1 MYQIACKKMQL
12 FNKPMFL
19 SIYEQITHINKVKEY
34 NKLILK
40 KKTTQKFGLK
50 YQYLNQIFHHYFISK
65 YIDNMNNRLMEKLL
79 QSNIVRSN

>member
-40 KKTTQKFGLK
+40 KKTTQKFGL
-50 YQYLNQIFHHYFISK
+50 ISK
-65 YIDNMNNRLMEKLL
+65 
-79 QSNIVRSN
+79 SNFPSLFYFKIYR